1 MNCQEMRKAIDS
13 QTMREGLSGSVRAHV
28 DQCPAC
34 EGHAGEMNSLFALL
48 QAQPRVEA
56 PADFDFKLR
65 ARIARAEAARRETA
79 GSPLQWLEK
88 LWAGSFSWAQATAAM
103 AAIAMIVSLSTY
115 QIYRNSD
122 SGLPTTGTQVEQV
135 AVANNVVAESQSAA
149 AVAFTPAPARAI
161 AERGKSSMDRPARQA
176 MAAERPVRATDSIQ
190 TASNQD
196 DSTWRA
202 FNRERGQMVSTP
214 QQLTLIGAEGSAQV
228 AGKAPAYVPSI

>member
-1 MNCQEMRKAIDS
+1 MNCQESRKAIDS

-34 EGHAGEMNSLFALL
+34 EGHAGEMSSLFALL

-122 SGLPTTGTQVEQV
+122 SGLPTTGAQVEQV
-135 AVANNVVAESQSAA
+135 AVAESQSAA
-149 AVAFTPAPARAI
+149 AGAFTPAPVRAI
-161 AERGKSSMDRPARQA
+161 AERGKSMDRPARQA
-176 MAAERPVRATDSIQ
+176 MAAERPVRATDSLR

-196 DSTWRA
+196 ETTWRA
-202 FNRERGQMVSTP
+202 FDRERGQMVSTP